1 MSVISLTWHR
11 HTLWLSLNA
20 MSRSI
25 VPVSVSVI
33 RANGSDAAN
42 YLQGQCSADL
52 NKNTK
57 AHALWLNRKG
67 RVLAHTLIS
76 KEPDQSF
83 LIICPHLAA
92 ADAIS
97 IMSSNL
103 IADDVTLV
111 DETSKW
117 KSAIVWGDSEMS
129 FTNDIRFWSSP
140 RTSFASWQIL
150 FPNNVRVLGTESEVT
165 FLEKNR
171 IESGIPSVPE
181 DCGVNEFPQECGLDN
196 WVSYNKGCYLGQEVM
211 ARIQSM
217 GSLRRSL
224 RKITATQP
232 LQRDLEL
239 KSSSS
244 GKTIGMV
251 KSCIGKTGLALVS
264 IECQEG
270 ATLDSTLGPI
280 VIGGLAKL
288 PEHA

>member
-1 MSVISLTWHR
+1 
-11 HTLWLSLNA
+11 

-33 RANGSDAAN
+33 RASGSDAAN

-83 LIICPHLAA
+83 LIVCPHLAA
-92 ADAIS
+92 TDAIS

-111 DETSKW
+111 DETNQW

-129 FTNDIRFWSSP
+129 FTNDIRFWPSA

-150 FPNNVRVLGTESEVT
+150 FPNNTQVSGTESEVT
-165 FLEKNR
+165 LLEKNR

-181 DCGVNEFPQECGLDN
+181 DCGTNEFPQECGLDD

-224 RKITATQP
+224 RKISATQA
-232 LQRDLEL
+232 LRADTEL
-239 KSSSS
+239 KSPES
-244 GKTIGMV
+244 GKIVGTM
-251 KSCIGKTGLALVS
+251 KSFFGNTGLALVS
-264 IECQEG
+264 IDCAEG
-270 ATLDSTLGPI
+270 ATLDSSIGPI
-280 VIGGLAKL
+280 LVGRLAKL
-288 PEHA
+288 PQYS

>member
-1 MSVISLTWHR
+1 
-11 HTLWLSLNA
+11 

-33 RANGSDAAN
+33 RASGSDAAN

-83 LIICPHLAA
+83 LIVCPHLTA

-111 DETSKW
+111 DETTQW
-117 KSAIVWGDSEMS
+117 KSAIVWGDAESS
-129 FTNDIRFWSSP
+129 FATDIRFWPSA
-140 RTSFASWQIL
+140 RTSFESWLIL
-150 FPNNVRVLGTESEVT
+150 FRPDTQVLASESDKT
-165 FLEKNR
+165 ILEKNR

-181 DCGVNEFPQECGLDN
+181 DCGVNEFPQECGLDD

-239 KSSSS
+239 KSDSS
-244 GKTIGMV
+244 GKTIGTV
-251 KSCIGKTGLALVS
+251 KSCIGQTGLALVS

-270 ATLDSTLGPI
+270 ATLDSALGPI
-280 VIGGLAKL
+280 VVGGLAKL
-288 PEHA
+288 PQYS